1 MSRPRVFVSRIIPEA
16 GLHRVQA
23 ACDSEIWPE
32 RMPPPYETLS
42 EHVRGVDGLLCLLTD
57 RIDAALMDTAGP
69 QLRVISQMAV
79 GYDNIDLDAARE
91 RGIAVGNTPGV
102 LTEATADLAFT
113 LLLAGARRIVEGVR
127 YIREGKWETWE
138 PETLLGADLSGATL
152 GIVGLGR
159 IGVAM
164 VQRARG
170 FNLNIIASDPVLSD
184 DAIRE
189 RGAEPVGLDFL
200 LRNADFVT
208 VHTPLTPETRHLID
222 AAALAKMKPTAVLV
236 NSARGPIVDLVALE
250 AALRDGEIAHAALDV
265 TDPEPIAADHPL
277 LSLPNVTIVPH
288 IGSASVRTRNQMAEI
303 AAANLLAGLRGE
315 PLPHPVNL
323 S

>member
-1 MSRPRVFVSRIIPEA
+1 MK
-16 GLHRVQA
+16 
-23 ACDSEIWPE
+23 
-32 RMPPPYETLS
+32 TLS

-57 RIDAALMDTAGP
+57 HIDAALMDTAGP

-113 LLLAGARRIVEGVR
+113 LLLAGARRIVEGAR

-152 GIVGLGR
+152 GIIGLGR

-164 VQRARG
+164 AQRARG
-170 FNLNIIASDPVLSD
+170 FNLRIIASDPVLAD
-184 DAIRE
+184 EEIRE

-222 AAALAKMKPTAVLV
+222 AAALAKMKPAAVLV

-277 LSLPNVTIVPH
+277 LIPAQRDDRAAYRQCQRAHAQSNGRNRGGQFAGGVARRA
-288 IGSASVRTRNQMAEI
+288 SAARSEFELDVFVFQLYSHGDRL
-303 AAANLLAGLRGE
+303 AAAQA
-315 PLPHPVNL
+315 
-323 S
+323 